1 MKIFIKG
8 MMCEHCV
15 AHVTQAL
22 KNIEGLSAVK
32 VNLQD
37 GLAEASGTA
46 AHAAIQ
52 TAIEDEGYDVVR
64 IEE

>member
-37 GLAEASGTA
+37 GLAEANGTA
-46 AHAAIQ
+46 AHDTIR

-64 IEE
+64 IED